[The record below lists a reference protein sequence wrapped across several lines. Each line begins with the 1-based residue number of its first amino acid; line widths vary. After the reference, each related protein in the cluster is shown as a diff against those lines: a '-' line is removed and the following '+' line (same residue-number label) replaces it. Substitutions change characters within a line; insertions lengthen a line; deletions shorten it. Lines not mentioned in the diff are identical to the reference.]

1 MLFGVLINL
10 PTTVPPEIAK
20 VLASGGPTPTV
31 TESTVS
37 GIPKWDDPRNANSP
51 R

>member
-31 TESTVS
+31 TERHTTVS
-37 GIPKWDDPRNANSP
+37 RYCNDQR
-51 R
+51 